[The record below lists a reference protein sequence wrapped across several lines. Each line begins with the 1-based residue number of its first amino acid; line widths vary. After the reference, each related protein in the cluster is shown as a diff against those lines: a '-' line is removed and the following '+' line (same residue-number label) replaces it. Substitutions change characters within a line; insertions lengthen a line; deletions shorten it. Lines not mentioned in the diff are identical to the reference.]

1 MTGAPVLVEVVRSGF
16 VESVHRG
23 AVVVTAPDGSVRL
36 SAGDVTEPMFP
47 RSANKPLQAVGML
60 RAGLASEAADLALTC
75 GSHSGESGHVERVAA
90 MLAAAHLGP
99 SALACPPAFPLHEP
113 SMRAAVEP
121 LRVTMNC
128 SGKHAGMLA
137 TCVAAGWPTDG
148 YEDPAHPL
156 QQLIAE
162 TVEELT
168 GEPIAA
174 TGVDGC
180 GAPLF
185 AFSLTGL
192 ARSFGR
198 LVQAGPGSAQRRV
211 ADAMRAHPWLVAG
224 TDREDT
230 LLMEGVPGLLSKV
243 GAEGVLA
250 MALAD
255 GTAVALKMAD
265 GAKRGCAPLALAVL
279 EHLGADVSELGDLAR
294 PPVLGGGQEVG
305 HLRVS
310 WRAP

>member
-1 MTGAPVLVEVVRSGF
+1 MTADPVLVEVVRSGF

-23 AVVVTAPDGSVRL
+23 ALVVTAPDGSVL
-36 SAGDVTEPMFP
+36 QSAGEVSSPMFP
-47 RSANKPLQAVGML
+47 RSSNKPLQAVGMV
-60 RAGLASEAADLALTC
+60 RAGLAHDGADLALTC
-75 GSHSGESGHVERVAA
+75 GSHSGEPGHVERVSA
-90 MLAAAHLGP
+90 MLSAAGLTP
-99 SALACPPAFPLHEP
+99 SALACPPMFPLHEP

-121 LRVTMNC
+121 LRITMNC

-156 QQLIAE
+156 QRAIAK

-192 ARSFGR
+192 ARSFGK
-198 LVQAGPGSAQRRV
+198 LVQADEGSPERLV

-230 LLMEGVPGLLSKV
+230 QLMDGVPGLLSKG

-250 MALAD
+250 FALAD
-255 GTAVALKMAD
+255 GTAAALKIAD
-265 GAKRGCAPLALAVL
+265 GNNRACAPLAVAVL
-279 EHLGADVSELGDLAR
+279 EHLGADVSALGDLV
-294 PPVLGGGQEVG
+294 PPVFGGGREVG
-305 HLRVS
+305 QLRVS
-310 WRAP
+310 WSAP

>member
-1 MTGAPVLVEVVRSGF
+1 MTNPVLVEVVRSGF
-16 VESVHRG
+16 TESVHRG
-23 AVVVTAPDGSVRL
+23 SVVVTAPDGEVL
-36 SAGDVTEPMFP
+36 LATGDVTSPMFP
-47 RSANKPLQAVGML
+47 RSSNKPLQAAGML
-60 RAGLASEAADLALTC
+60 HSGLSYDGADLALAC
-75 GSHSGESGHVERVAA
+75 GSHSGEPGHVERVAA
-90 MLAAAHLGP
+90 MLAAAGLDE
-99 SALACPPAFPLHEP
+99 SALACPPAYPLHEP
-113 SMRAAVEP
+113 SMHAAAGP

-128 SGKHAGMLA
+128 SGKHAAMLA

-156 QQLIAE
+156 QKAIADA
-162 TVEELT
+162 VVSLT

-198 LVQAGPGSAQRRV
+198 LTQADPGSDERRV

-230 LLMEGVPGLLSKV
+230 VAMKAVPGLLSKV
-243 GAEGVLA
+243 GAEAVWA
-250 MALAD
+250 MALPD
-255 GTAVALKMAD
+255 GTALALKLDD
-265 GAKRGCAPLALAVL
+265 GTKRGCAPLGVAMLR
-279 EHLGADVSELGDLAR
+279 HLGVDVSELADLAA
-294 PPVLGGGQEVG
+294 PAVLGGGREVG
-305 HLRVS
+305 RLKVS
-310 WRAP
+310 WSAP